1 MKRITRNAAK
11 CKLCGDV
18 IESRY
23 RNDFVTCEC
32 GNLSVDGG
40 LDYIRRGFTNGKDS
54 YEDLN
59 EYDLDLRPSYMC
71 CPGWWKMLD
80 KELKEFYEVDPEL
93 SGVQVKEKYGRADVW
108 YSNSTPTRMDLLLM
122 HEEILRRVSGETCEL
137 CGRYGKVRNDH
148 GWIQC
153 RCDRCHEADHCEC
166 RKIMRQTAAE
176 YEAEIDRVASLLPA
190 DIVLSERDAVNLRY
204 GAWYRDELD
213 TIVNRILRER
223 GQSHQ

>member
-11 CKLCGDV
+11 CKLCGEV

-80 KELKEFYEVDPEL
+80 KELKEFYDVDPEL
-93 SGVQVKEKYGRADVW
+93 TEVRVKEKYGRADVDC
-108 YSNSTPTRMDLLLM
+108 YTETETRWDLLGM
-122 HEEILRRVSGETCEL
+122 CEETLRRLSSETCEL

-153 RCDRCHEADHCEC
+153 RCDRCHTASREE
-166 RKIMRQTAAE
+166 RNEIMRQTAAE
-176 YEAEIDRVASLLPA
+176 YEAVIDRVASLLPA
-190 DIVLSERDAVNLRY
+190 DIVLSERDAASLRY
-204 GAWYRDELD
+204 GAW
-213 TIVNRILRER
+213 
-223 GQSHQ
+223 HK